1 MTEDF
6 NNDIQMID
14 HEKSKDFFVICLKI
28 PFQNCYLIDIL
39 SKEIGI

>member
-14 HEKSKDFFVICLKI
+14 HEKSKDFFCDLSQNSISKLLFDRY
-28 PFQNCYLIDIL
+28 PFKRNI
-39 SKEIGI
+39 